1 MLKPTSY
8 ECPVYEKKS
17 TQENS
22 QLFSDMT
29 QQYKELFDYLGN
41 QTGHGPNITLHQVA
55 KLNDLNREI
64 ANNLSQPD
72 WLYKIWP
79 QC

>member
-1 MLKPTSY
+1 
-8 ECPVYEKKS
+8 
-17 TQENS
+17 
-22 QLFSDMT
+22 MT